1 MAAVPACARGHED
14 GHVVRDGV
22 QRSGGRARQRWRCTL
37 PDASY
42 HRFLGVMSR
51 TRALDETCVEC
62 ENHLEVHEGPV
73 APSTFEYLVREVA
86 TALVSVGRGMS
97 YTDAAKRVRMT
108 ANVGK
113 KAELREVVGG
123 QTVAEWMADF
133 VPVVTARQ
141 QPTEWPP
148 VLVLDSTRFRW
159 NNHGQTYDL
168 FSVLGAY
175 GYDENGEHGRLWKLA
190 SAPANDADNWKA
202 FLDTLPGRPLSVVCD
217 RDLGIIGGVQ
227 RAWGRGKK
235 AVPIHLCEYHLIAKG
250 RAALGRDGI
259 GYGHPTNELLH
270 QALATPAGWDAFAHA
285 VYSDADSVSANKWVA
300 HWDKRMRVQTQ
311 RRDSLPP
318 VYGNGAIEGPMTR
331 VRAVLE
337 SRRWTFRNRARMDLL
352 LELVRMAY
360 LRADD
365 AGVYATDIRE
375 HLINHD
381 GRPPRSY
388 RAIYDTW
395 GPKDN
400 EKRSYSLWASP
411 AEKAARDLRSAERKK
426 TGKPPTRAN
435 ARVEGNTTTTV
446 LR

>member
-1 MAAVPACARGHED
+1 MYPWKRGEGVAAVPAWARGHDD

-22 QRSGGRARQRWRCTL
+22 QQSGGRARQRWRCTL

-86 TALVSVGRGMS
+86 
-97 YTDAAKRVRMT
+97 
-108 ANVGK
+108 
-113 KAELREVVGG
+113 GG

-235 AVPIHLCEYHLIAKG
+235 AVPIH
-250 RAALGRDGI
+250 
-259 GYGHPTNELLH
+259 
-270 QALATPAGWDAFAHA
+270 
-285 VYSDADSVSANKWVA
+285 
-300 HWDKRMRVQTQ
+300 
-311 RRDSLPP
+311 
-318 VYGNGAIEGPMTR
+318 
-331 VRAVLE
+331 
-337 SRRWTFRNRARMDLL
+337 
-352 LELVRMAY
+352 
-360 LRADD
+360 
-365 AGVYATDIRE
+365 
-375 HLINHD
+375 
-381 GRPPRSY
+381 
-388 RAIYDTW
+388 
-395 GPKDN
+395 
-400 EKRSYSLWASP
+400 
-411 AEKAARDLRSAERKK
+411 
-426 TGKPPTRAN
+426 
-435 ARVEGNTTTTV
+435 
-446 LR
+446 